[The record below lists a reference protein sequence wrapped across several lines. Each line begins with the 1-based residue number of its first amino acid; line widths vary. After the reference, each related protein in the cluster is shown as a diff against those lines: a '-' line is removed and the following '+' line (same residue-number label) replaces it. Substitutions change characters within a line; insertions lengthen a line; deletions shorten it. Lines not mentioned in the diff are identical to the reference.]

1 MTRRALFLAIAGI
14 ALLGVS
20 VSDGRAAESDVPEVR
35 LGHGSIGNYR
45 WAVFAGRE
53 SQSGSPRR
61 PCITVASAGAPGADT
76 SIAPTVCGAVVFLPT
91 LLSSSEN
98 VGKRMRT
105 VLGMAFAPKVRSVRL
120 WLRGRGSRL
129 IRLKRLSAR
138 QSAKAGLMRFRYA
151 ARAFAGTFCLQ
162 RFAYYDA
169 AGDLIELTPHMGCP
183 HLPAR

>member
-1 MTRRALFLAIAGI
+1 M
-14 ALLGVS
+14 ALLGVAAS
-20 VSDGRAAESDVPEVR
+20 NTRAADFDVPEVR
-35 LGHGSIGNYR
+35 LGHGSIGDYR

-53 SQSGSPRR
+53 SRSGSPRR
-61 PCITVASAGAPGADT
+61 PCITVASGGAPGSDT
-76 SIAPTVCGAVVFLPT
+76 SGASTVCGSLTFLPT
-91 LLSSSEN
+91 LLSSSDN

-105 VLGMAFAPKVRSVRL
+105 VLGMAFAPRVRSVRL

-151 ARAFAGTFCLQ
+151 TRAFAGTFCLQ

-183 HLPAR
+183 HLPGSS